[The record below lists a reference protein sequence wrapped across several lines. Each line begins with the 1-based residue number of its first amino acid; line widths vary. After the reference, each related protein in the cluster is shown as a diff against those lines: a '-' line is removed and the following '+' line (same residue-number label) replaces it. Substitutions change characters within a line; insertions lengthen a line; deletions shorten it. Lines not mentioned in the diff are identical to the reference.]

1 MRKLF
6 LFLLSGLI
14 AHSMLSQI
22 AVDTTFTADELVQN
36 LLLGTGIAI
45 NGVSSFGP
53 NSHKGQMISSDT
65 TLTALSSG
73 VVIGTG
79 PLNEIFPVGS
89 DSWFGFEEDNSGLVS
104 DMLQIANDVPEI
116 IGENF
121 SLTSLYNLSGFEFD
135 FIPYGEHLEFSYVF
149 LSSEYEQFENYQY
162 NDVFAY
168 FISGPGISGSYNN
181 ASENLALVPDYT
193 PDLPITVS
201 SINSF
206 INSDWY
212 VPMPNNGVIDSRG
225 RTKKLTIE
233 YDGLQIGETYH
244 LVFAIADGSDAAF
257 DSQVILEEGSFSAG
271 NPVEMGNIYDIN
283 NDGLINVNDLLI
295 LTSAFGCQGADCD
308 GDFNEDGITSFIDIL
323 DFLANF

>member
-1 MRKLF
+1 MRYFTVLI
-6 LFLLSGLI
+6 LSI
-14 AHSMLSQI
+14 ISVFPSQAQI
-22 AVDTTFTADELVQN
+22 TVDTTFTSDQLVQN

-65 TLTALSSG
+65 SLTALSSG

-79 PLNEIFPVGS
+79 PLNEIFPVGG

-121 SLTSLYNLSGFEFD
+121 SLSSLYNLSGFEFD

-168 FISGPGISGSYNN
+168 FISGPGIDGSYTN
-181 ASENLALVPDYT
+181 ASENIALVPDYT

-206 INSDWY
+206 INSAWY
-212 VPMPNNGVIDSRG
+212 VPMPENGVIDSRG

-233 YDGLQIGETYH
+233 YNGLQIGETYH
-244 LVFAIADGSDAAF
+244 IVFAIADGSDAAF
-257 DSQVILEEGSFSAG
+257 DSQVLLEEGSFSAG

-295 LTSAFGCQGADCD
+295 LTGAFGCMGTDCD
-308 GDFNEDGITSFIDIL
+308 GDFNDDGITSFMDVL
-323 DFLANF
+323 EFLANF